1 MKKLLFTFFLLI
13 VFPLM
18 ASHIVGGEFELLHIS
33 GDTYQLNMILYY
45 DLVNANKGAKDNDA
59 MVFIYRKRDN
69 QLMGNVNLPLVSESN
84 VSYTQPSC
92 ANGALRTAKL
102 IYSNQVTLSPQRYND
117 PDGYYIMWERCCRNY
132 KILNIYSQDPQNSN
146 YNGKY
151 AGQTFYLEFPPVIK
165 NGQPFF
171 NSSPRLF
178 PPLSDYAV
186 PDHKYYVNFAGV
198 DDDNDSLV
206 YSLVTPLN
214 TTSDAPVPIPSPRP
228 YPDVMW
234 TPGYSLRSIV
244 GGRPDMKI
252 SPDGFLTVT
261 PGPVVGLFVFAVKVE
276 QFRNKEKIGESR
288 RDFQI
293 DVLDVET
300 GVAPQILGKKLTDTD
315 FTYNNIM
322 AVSFDNSV
330 PDGSRCIQVRVSD
343 PDSQTAADNFSEN
356 VSIRVIPLNFSKKKD
371 ISGILPSVT
380 SATLVPTDSTHV
392 FTICFPQ
399 CPYIDGPYQI
409 GIVAY
414 DDACSLPLTDT
425 LKVAVTVQPPPN
437 SPPYFTSPT
446 PVTAILN
453 EGDSATWSFEIK
465 DNDQDS
471 MILFLITDGFVLKDA
486 GMTFTIQTQEKGLI
500 RGQLHWDAF
509 CNIFD
514 FTKRT
519 SFQVKIIADDM
530 DLCATNDPA
539 TAVYNLSVKL
549 PGVANPMVD
558 TDLTP
563 DPHEHVVPGLVRRI
577 GESLRF
583 NVTGK
588 QADNDFLLLSDITP
602 GFKQSDHAISFTSGS
617 GNGTVISHFQW
628 DIGCSTVDL
637 KKKDTFEFHFV
648 LVDNAN
654 KCRFLRTDT
663 VTVEVKIVPSD
674 NSKPNLF
681 LQSQSD
687 IPLTNN
693 QMSIELGQPIS
704 ISVLGDDPDVFP
716 KDNLTLTLLDAR
728 GNVAPEGYTFT
739 DVQGLGTVA
748 SPFTWN
754 PDCSIFHDGV
764 YQNQYVFR
772 FGITDDHC
780 FNVKGDTVAL
790 ELNIKNI
797 EDTGKPFLPTNVIT
811 PNGDNCNDYFAVEG
825 IDPVAASI
833 DTGCGGIINPDE
845 QVSLPRDNCAG
856 RFQFIRIYNRWGK
869 QVFESTDRRF
879 RWYAQGETAGVY
891 YYLILFGNREFKGV
905 ISVRP

>member
-1 MKKLLFTFFLLI
+1 MKKLLFTLFLLI

-33 GDTYQLNMILYY
+33 GNLYQLNLIYY
-45 DLVNANKGAKDNDA
+45 FDEDNGDQGNKTQDRIITARIFRMSDNAFMRD
-59 MVFIYRKRDN
+59 VSLPFI
-69 QLMGNVNLPLVSESN
+69 SETP
-84 VSYTQPSC
+84 VIYTQPKCSS
-92 ANGALRTAKL
+92 NGIRTSRQF
-102 IYSNQVTLSPQRYND
+102 YSTQLTLSPDQFND
-117 PDGYYIMWERCCRNY
+117 PQGYYVIWERCCRNY
-132 KILNIYSQDPQNSN
+132 QIMNIVDEAPPLGVSNWPNS
-146 YNGKY
+146 
-151 AGQTFYLEFPPVIK
+151 AGQTFYLKFPPVVMQGK
-165 NGQPFF
+165 PFI
-171 NSSPRLF
+171 NSTRRLF
-178 PPLSDYAV
+178 PPLSDYAC
-186 PDHKYYVNFAGV
+186 PGRHYYANFAGT
-198 DDDNDSLV
+198 DDDGDSLV
-206 YSLVTPLN
+206 YSMVTPLD
-214 TTSDAPVPIPSPRP
+214 THAHFP
-228 YPDVMW
+228 YPLLSPAPFPLVNWKSPFSSNNVMGGN
-234 TPGYSLRSIV
+234 PDLR
-244 GGRPDMKI
+244 I
-252 SPDGFLTVT
+252 SGDGLLTVT
-261 PGPVVGLFVFAVKVE
+261 PGFLGIYVFAVKCE
-276 QFRNKEKIGESR
+276 EYRNKTKIGEAR
-288 RDFQI
+288 RDFQMYVV
-293 DVLDVET
+293 DGCEP
-300 GVAPQILGKKLTDTD
+300 AKPPQILGKKLTDTD
-315 FTYNNIM
+315 FNYNNTM
-322 AVSFDNSV
+322 AVSFDNTV

-343 PDSQTAADNFSEN
+343 PYSESAVDNFSEN

-371 ISGILPSVT
+371 IIGILPSVT
-380 SATLVPTDSTHV
+380 SATLVPTDSAHV

-409 GIVAY
+409 GIIAY

-453 EGDSATWSFEIK
+453 EGDSATWSFEIR

-471 MILFLITDGFVLKDA
+471 MILYLITDGFVLKDA
-486 GMTFTIQTQEKGLI
+486 GMTFTVQTQEKGLI
-500 RGQLHWDAF
+500 RGQLHWDAL

-549 PGVANPMVD
+549 PGVANPLVD
-558 TDLTP
+558 TDLTS
-563 DPHEHVVPGLVRRI
+563 DPHEHLVPGLVRRI
-577 GESLRF
+577 GESLSF
-583 NVTGK
+583 NVTGT
-588 QADNDFLLLSDITP
+588 QADNDFLLLSDITT
-602 GFKQSDHAISFTSGS
+602 GFKQSDHAISFASGS
-617 GNGTVISHFQW
+617 GHGAVVSHFQW
-628 DIGCSTVDL
+628 DIGCTTVDL
-637 KKKDTFEFHFV
+637 KKKYTFEFHFV

-693 QMSIELGQPIS
+693 QMSIELGKPIA
-704 ISVLGDDPDVFP
+704 ISVLEDDPDVFP
-716 KDNLTLTLLDAR
+716 KDNLTLTLLDAK

-739 DVQGLGTVA
+739 GVHGLGTVA

-772 FGITDDHC
+772 FGITDDHS

-790 ELNIKNI
+790 EWNIKYI
-797 EDTGKPFLPTNVIT
+797 EDTGKPLLPTNIIT
-811 PNGDNCNDYFAVEG
+811 PNDDNCNDYFAVEG
-825 IDPVAASI
+825 IDPVAASV

-845 QVSLPRDNCAG
+845 QVSLPRDNCTG

-869 QVFESTDRRF
+869 QVFESTDRKF
-879 RWYAQGETAGVY
+879 RWYALNEAAGGY
-891 YYLILFGNREFKGV
+891 Y
-905 ISVRP
+905 